1 MKSRKQLVS
10 ITGLG
15 NLMHCTGFI
24 VDRFLL
30 AAFCEWWNSK
40 TNTAHFH
47 GFEMAPSLR
56 DVSYILGIPVTGQAD
71 PGVWNGKYGLIRLT
85 WLFNEFH
92 ELPENPTI
100 DEIEYSTRA
109 YLLYLIGSTLFTS
122 LTNGFVSPV
131 NPDATKFLSGSA
143 TLLMVNWTPYEDMDR
158 SIIPEYCHASDN
170 ICQTRTWL
178 FNFNIKEIYVP
189 ERFARQFGHEQQE
202 LDDVPHWQR
211 RTTNSWMDWRVEYA
225 QEIEE
230 FNRLFNIYHKEVN
243 PPSSNQG
250 AKEYSHINYMMMVK
264 ALKNDLPVIAKYL
277 EGQELP
283 IEVGRSL
290 EKLNSLMSF
299 PLLKSISR
307 TKQVTEKQ
315 KMRKQ
320 EQFDVTEK
328 QKISK
333 QEQIDST
340 KVLES
345 PRCSDRKAATNVRR
359 SSGTVE
365 SKKRKWRGTKSDRVK
380 IESNRLR
387 RSGRMCVQI
396 KKFKHKDGQGADPS
410 NPISL

>member
-1 MKSRKQLVS
+1 MLTIFREGPWGVEWYLPLLGDIENIHRYAWGAAALAHLYQ
-10 ITGLG
+10 GL
-15 NLMHCTGFI
+15 
-24 VDRFLL
+24 
-30 AAFCEWWNSK
+30 S
-40 TNTAHFH
+40 TA
-47 GFEMAPSLR
+47 
-56 DVSYILGIPVTGQAD
+56 
-71 PGVWNGKYGLIRLT
+71 
-85 WLFNEFH
+85 
-92 ELPENPTI
+92 
-100 DEIEYSTRA
+100 
-109 YLLYLIGSTLFTS
+109 
-122 LTNGFVSPV
+122 V

-143 TLLMVNWTPYEDMDR
+143 TLLMSWIYEYLPVTRREVKNQDFSAFPRACRWKFSRGNCGVRKSVSAFRGDFNLLQLSEVNWTPYEDMDR

-307 TKQVTEKQ
+307 TKQVTKKQ
-315 KMRKQ
+315 KMSKQ
-320 EQFDVTEK
+320 EQFEVTEK
-328 QKISK
+328 QKIRK